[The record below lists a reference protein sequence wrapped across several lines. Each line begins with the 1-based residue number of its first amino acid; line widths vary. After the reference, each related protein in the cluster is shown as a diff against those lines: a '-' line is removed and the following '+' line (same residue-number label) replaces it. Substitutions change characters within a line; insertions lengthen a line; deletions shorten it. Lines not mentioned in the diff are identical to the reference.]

1 MTEVAGEFQGFS
13 LHEDT
18 LNPVLRSWNQLNT
31 IYNIK
36 EILRNNSVAVNYTK
50 KLSRLDQLML
60 AKMAMTVSRDGY
72 ENTRRSIMKD
82 NNNA

>member
-18 LNPVLRSWNQLNT
+18 LNPVLRAWNQLNT

-50 KLSRLDQLML
+50 KLSRIDQLGL
-60 AKMAMTVSRDGY
+60 VKMAMTVSKNGY
-72 ENTRRSIMKD
+72 ENTRRTIMKD
-82 NNNA
+82 NNIV